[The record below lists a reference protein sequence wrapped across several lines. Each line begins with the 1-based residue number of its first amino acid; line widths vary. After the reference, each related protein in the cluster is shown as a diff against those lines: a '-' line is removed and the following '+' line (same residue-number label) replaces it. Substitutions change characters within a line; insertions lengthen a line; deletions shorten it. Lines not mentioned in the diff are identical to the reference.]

1 MNQSVLDEF
10 KLSDLLAITPLLTL
24 VLTILI
30 LLFCPQFYQN
40 RHMPPPAMFKCVYMY
55 FVYSSVA
62 DIILLYMYIIIGYH
76 QERQEYNNL

>member
-55 FVYSSVA
+55 IWCYTVNRVTVN
-62 DIILLYMYIIIGYH
+62 ILCFLA
-76 QERQEYNNL
+76 LF